1 VRDVTRIH
9 ALAALPKLLAAAAAG
24 TARLVNIVDLASPF
38 ELTRQTIKDY
48 VTALEC
54 VFLLER
60 LPAWHTNRMSRLV
73 KRSKLH
79 MGDTGVACALLGMNG
94 KALLADRNTLGPM
107 LETFVL
113 QELRRQASWRPER
126 LNFFHF
132 RDRDDFEVDIVIER
146 GHGAVAGVEV
156 KAGASVTESDLRGLR
171 KLRDAAGT
179 RFAAGVILY
188 DGAATIRFERNLFA
202 VPVRKLW
209 ETT

>member
-1 VRDVTRIH
+1 
-9 ALAALPKLLAAAAAG
+9 
-24 TARLVNIVDLASPF
+24 
-38 ELTRQTIKDY
+38 
-48 VTALEC
+48 
-54 VFLLER
+54 
-60 LPAWHTNRMSRLV
+60 
-73 KRSKLH
+73 
-79 MGDTGVACALLGMNG
+79 VACALLGINA

-202 VPVRKLW
+202 VPVRTLW
-209 ETT
+209 EAT

>member
-1 VRDVTRIH
+1 
-9 ALAALPKLLAAAAAG
+9 
-24 TARLVNIVDLASPF
+24 
-38 ELTRQTIKDY
+38 
-48 VTALEC
+48 
-54 VFLLER
+54 
-60 LPAWHTNRMSRLV
+60 MSRLV
-73 KRSKLH
+73 KRPKLH
-79 MGDTGVACALLGMNG
+79 MGDTGVACALLGMNA
-94 KALLADRNTLGPM
+94 KALHADRSTLGPM

-113 QELRRQASWRPER
+113 QELRRQASWRSER
-126 LNFFHF
+126 MDFFHF

-202 VPVRKLW
+202 VPVRELW
-209 ETT
+209 EEA